1 MDTDIAKLI
10 LELIIAII
18 TFLAGF
24 AGGTFYTKRKYN
36 INKQKNSSISIG
48 SNNTIKQENMT
59 NGENK

>member
-24 AGGTFYTKRKYN
+24 AGGTFYTKKKYN
-36 INKQKNSSISIG
+36 INEQKNSSISIG

-59 NGENK
+59 NGESK

>member
-1 MDTDIAKLI
+1 MDTDMTKLI

-24 AGGTFYTKRKYN
+24 AGGTFYTKKKYN

-48 SNNTIKQENMT
+48 SKNTIKQENMT
-59 NGENK
+59 NGESK

>member
-24 AGGTFYTKRKYN
+24 AGGTFYTKKKYK
-36 INKQKNSSISIG
+36 INKQKNRSISIG
-48 SNNTIKQENMT
+48 NNNSIKQENRI
-59 NGENK
+59 NGESK

>member
-24 AGGTFYTKRKYN
+24 AGGTFYTKKKYN

-59 NGENK
+59 NGESK